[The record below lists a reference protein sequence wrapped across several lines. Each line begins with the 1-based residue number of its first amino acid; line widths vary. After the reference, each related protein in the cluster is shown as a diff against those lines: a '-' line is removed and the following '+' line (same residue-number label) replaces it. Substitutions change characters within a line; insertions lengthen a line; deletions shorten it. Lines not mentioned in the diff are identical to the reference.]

1 MDQYTLEDLM
11 SLDALAK
18 ELHETALSKG
28 FYDKLDMTS
37 FNSQAKQIAMIHSEA
52 TEILEALRKEKGSEE
67 VVTEIADLIIRALD
81 FYEALFRNGQVYHS
95 LDHMLETKAHLN
107 IQRPNM
113 HGVLG

>member
-1 MDQYTLEDLM
+1 MELNE
-11 SLDALAK
+11 LAK

-28 FYDKLDMTS
+28 FYASLDMRS
-37 FNSQAKQIAMIHSEA
+37 FNAQAKQIAMIHSEA

-81 FYEALFRNGQVYHS
+81 FYEALWRAGMVYHS
-95 LDHMLETKAHLN
+95 LDHMLEAKAGIN
-107 IQRPNM
+107 RERPDM